1 MSFEP
6 SCSDVELNN
15 RINRVEKMAIFTR
28 QVISHVQK
36 SSFLAFSKPNSV
48 HLGVP
53 NQITTRK
60 MIFCKLLVDIHSILD
75 HPLRDIVEL
84 YSKNYAKQY

>member
-1 MSFEP
+1 
-6 SCSDVELNN
+6 
-15 RINRVEKMAIFTR
+15 MAIFTR

-36 SSFLAFSKPNSV
+36 SSFLAFPKPNSV

-60 MIFCKLLVDIHSILD
+60 MVFCKLQVDIYSILD
-75 HPLRDIVEL
+75 NPLGDIVEL

>member
-36 SSFLAFSKPNSV
+36 SSFLAFPKPNSV

-60 MIFCKLLVDIHSILD
+60 MIFCKLLTDIYSILD
-75 HPLRDIVEL
+75 NPLGDIVEL

>member
-36 SSFLAFSKPNSV
+36 SSFLAFPKPNSI

-60 MIFCKLLVDIHSILD
+60 MIFCKLQVDIYSILD
-75 HPLRDIVEL
+75 NPLGDIVEL

>member
-1 MSFEP
+1 
-6 SCSDVELNN
+6 
-15 RINRVEKMAIFTR
+15 MAIFTR

-36 SSFLAFSKPNSV
+36 SSFLALPKPNSV

-60 MIFCKLLVDIHSILD
+60 MIFCKLQVDIYSILD
-75 HPLRDIVEL
+75 NPLGDIVEL

>member
-36 SSFLAFSKPNSV
+36 SSFLAFPKPITV

-60 MIFCKLLVDIHSILD
+60 MIFCKLQVDIYSILD
-75 HPLRDIVEL
+75 NPLGDIVEL